1 MKKAQ
6 KTQIKK
12 FLTQELKKKVL
23 PFLKLDKVSPTVEKI
38 YQKTMEILP
47 KLLKQEETPEEN
59 LETKKISIKTTEP
72 DTKIKPSLVV
82 IESNYS
88 VLTPKLADDP
98 KKQDKKPAVLSIP
111 AYKTGKFNIPVNAV
125 NQTENKF
132 KVKTEFAKFLTPE
145 VKTTKATVA
154 SQTLTPE
161 VKTTKATV
169 ASETLKPAQQIKAK
183 FEPNA
188 QTAGGSESAKIVTL
202 KTDKPGKKEIA
213 LVGEAG
219 KEIIDQDTGSVI
231 PVEMMKR
238 IRSEPKVE
246 DSELKILAT
255 DGLKQQSSV
264 LLPKHDRM
272 QLMNM
277 VESGQLRNTTS
288 LAEDGTVTLEAPAH
302 FLGLVTG
309 AARVANVASK
319 GMKAAGGI
327 AKAVGGVAR
336 SLAKTGLNA
345 AKAAAKQGSQTVK
358 EAVDEKINK
367 VQGLMASVSGGGSGG
382 AVKVAKGES
391 QDLGSELEKQRQ
403 SSAQFSAMQQSTS
416 GLKTKET
423 TDEMSEAAEPA
434 QPPQAQEKSSGLGD
448 MIGGALKG
456 VGSVVGAVGGGLA
469 SGLGAAAMMNPG
481 FALMKSLFGS
491 SEEEQNKEKKATVVM
506 QSGGSTV
513 NVTNIAYQ
521 YDVYKK
527 TAEDSFMLPNY
538 RREYG

>member
-38 YQKTMEILP
+38 YQKTIEILP
-47 KLLKQEETPEEN
+47 KLLKQEEKLEEN
-59 LETKKISIKTTEP
+59 LETKKISVESPQTGNR
-72 DTKIKPSLVV
+72 IKPSLITV
-82 IESNYS
+82 ESNYS
-88 VLTPKLADDP
+88 VLLPKNDQKELLVSVRKQNAINDS
-98 KKQDKKPAVLSIP
+98 KKQDSKAPILSIP
-111 AYKTGKFNIPVNAV
+111 AYKTGKFNMPVNAV

-154 SQTLTPE
+154 SQTL
-161 VKTTKATV
+161 
-169 ASETLKPAQQIKAK
+169 KPAQQIKAK

-188 QTAGGSESAKIVTL
+188 QTAGGSESPKIVTL

-288 LAEDGTVTLEAPAH
+288 LAEDGTVTVEAPAH

-423 TDEMSEAAEPA
+423 TDEMSEASEPA

-491 SEEEQNKEKKATVVM
+491 SEEQNKEKKATVVM

-521 YDVYKK
+521 YDIYKK

>member
-38 YQKTMEILP
+38 YQKTIEILP
-47 KLLKQEETPEEN
+47 KLLKPEEKPEEN
-59 LETKKISIKTTEP
+59 LETKKISVKSTEQG
-72 DTKIKPSLVV
+72 DKIKPNLVA

-88 VLTPKLADDP
+88 VLTPKLVDDP
-98 KKQDKKPAVLSIP
+98 KKQDKKSSVLSIP
-111 AYKTGKFNIPVNAV
+111 AYKIGKFTIPTNAI

-132 KVKTEFAKFLTPE
+132 KVKTDFAKFLTPE
-145 VKTTKATVA
+145 VKKT
-154 SQTLTPE
+154 
-161 VKTTKATV
+161 KTTLD
-169 ASETLKPAQQIKAK
+169 SQTLKPAQEIKAK

-188 QTAGGSESAKIVTL
+188 QSAGGSEPPKIVTL

-231 PVEMMKR
+231 PIEMMKR
-238 IRSEPKVE
+238 IRTEPKVKNSK

-255 DGLKQQSSV
+255 DGLNQQSSV

-272 QLMNM
+272 QLMSM

-288 LAEDGTVTLEAPAH
+288 LAEDGTVTVEAPAH

-309 AARVANVASK
+309 AAKVANVASK

-327 AKAVGGVAR
+327 AKAAGSAVR
-336 SLAKTGLNA
+336 SLAKTGLNV
-345 AKAAAKQGSQTVK
+345 AKAAAKQGSETVK
-358 EAVDEKINK
+358 EAVDEKISK
-367 VQGLMASVSGGGSGG
+367 VQGLMASMSGGGSGG
-382 AVKVAKGES
+382 VVKPAAKNES
-391 QDLGSELEKQRQ
+391 QDLASELEKQRQ
-403 SSAQFSAMQQSTS
+403 SSAQFSAIQQSTS
-416 GLKTKET
+416 GLKTKEP
-423 TDEMSEAAEPA
+423 TDDIAEATE
-434 QPPQAQEKSSGLGD
+434 PPQTQQPQERNGGIGD
-448 MIGGALKG
+448 MIGGALRG

-481 FALMKSLFGS
+481 FAMMKTLFGS
-491 SEEEQNKEKKATVVM
+491 SEQQDREKKSTVVM
-506 QSGGSTV
+506 QTGGSTV

-521 YDVYKK
+521 YDIYKK

>member
-23 PFLKLDKVSPTVEKI
+23 PFLKLDKVSPAVERI
-38 YQKTMEILP
+38 YQKTIEILP
-47 KLLKQEETPEEN
+47 KLLKPEEKAEESLGTN
-59 LETKKISIKTTEP
+59 KISNKITEP
-72 DTKIKPSLVV
+72 DAKIKPRLVTV
-82 IESNYS
+82 ESNYS
-88 VLTPKLADDP
+88 IFVPNPINNT
-98 KKQDKKPAVLSIP
+98 KKQDKKETVLSIP
-111 AYKTGKFNIPVNAV
+111 AYKTGKFNTPTNAV
-125 NQTENKF
+125 KQNENKF
-132 KVKTEFAKFLTPE
+132 EIKTNFAKFLSPD
-145 VKTTKATVA
+145 VKTK
-154 SQTLTPE
+154 
-161 VKTTKATV
+161 KTTL
-169 ASETLKPAQQIKAK
+169 ASETLKPTQQIKAK

-188 QTAGGSESAKIVTL
+188 QTAGGSEPPKIVML
-202 KTDKPGKKEIA
+202 RTDKPGKKEVA

-231 PVEMMKR
+231 PIEMLKR
-238 IRSEPKVE
+238 VRSEPKAE
-246 DSELKILAT
+246 DSQLKILAT

-288 LAEDGTVTLEAPAH
+288 LAEDGTVTVEAPAH

-309 AARVANVASK
+309 AAKVANVASK

-327 AKAVGGVAR
+327 AKTVGGVAK

-345 AKAAAKQGSQTVK
+345 AKAAAKQGSETVK
-358 EAVDEKINK
+358 AAVDEKLNK

-382 AVKVAKGES
+382 AVKAATKGES
-391 QDLGSELEKQRQ
+391 QQDLGSELKQQQQ

-416 GLKTKET
+416 GLKTKEP
-423 TDEMSEAAEPA
+423 TDAISEEAEPV
-434 QPPQAQEKSSGLGD
+434 QPPQAQEKNSGIGD

-481 FALMKSLFGS
+481 FAMMKSLFGS
-491 SEEEQNKEKKATVVM
+491 SEDKDKEKKATVVM
-506 QSGGSTV
+506 QTGGSTV

>member
-59 LETKKISIKTTEP
+59 LETKKISVKSTEP

-111 AYKTGKFNIPVNAV
+111 AYKTGKFNMPVNAV

-154 SQTLTPE
+154 SQTL
-161 VKTTKATV
+161 
-169 ASETLKPAQQIKAK
+169 KPAQQIKAK

-188 QTAGGSESAKIVTL
+188 QTAGGSESPKIVTL

-288 LAEDGTVTLEAPAH
+288 LAEDGTVTVEAPAH

-382 AVKVAKGES
+382 AVKAAKGES

-423 TDEMSEAAEPA
+423 TDEMSEASEPA

-491 SEEEQNKEKKATVVM
+491 SEEQNKEKKATVVM

-521 YDVYKK
+521 YDIYKK